1 MKKSH
6 RSVVRYPQNQVMV
19 LFTTLMLT
27 SPVYAA
33 DLKILL
39 QNALTQDPLMIEAQA
54 NEQAAISKVKESQAL
69 HYPVL
74 AVTANQVLGQSH
86 KDRTDYASEDF
97 TPGLRGTL
105 NLYSFGAISA
115 QVERDKS
122 KSAYFHEGDI
132 VEKGTIL
139 AQFDPTRFASN
150 VGESQS
156 LLVSSLAT
164 SARLRAE
171 VNGTALQFPEIV
183 QKDSQLVREET
194 QLYNTRRINL
204 EESISDLT
212 TSLTLVQQELR
223 MTEPLVAKGA
233 ASEVEVLR
241 LKRQASDLQK
251 QINDT
256 RSQYY
261 VKAREELSK
270 ANTDVETQRQIVKGK
285 SDTLNRTVFRAP
297 VRGVVKE
304 IDVMTLGGVIPPNGK
319 IMTIVPLDEQL
330 LIEARISPRDI
341 AFIRPNQQALVKIT
355 AYDYAIY
362 GGLHG
367 KVTVISPDTIRD
379 EVKQDQFYYRVYIRT
394 DSDKLRN
401 KQGKTFAITPGM
413 VATVDIRTGQK
424 TVLDYL
430 IKPFNKAREALR
442 ER

>member
-1 MKKSH
+1 M
-6 RSVVRYPQNQVMV
+6 
-19 LFTTLMLT
+19 
-27 SPVYAA
+27 
-33 DLKILL
+33 
-39 QNALTQDPLMIEAQA
+39 
-54 NEQAAISKVKESQAL
+54 NEQPQQTKRPAKASFHEPPLPKSSMVIWIIGLGLLVFFIWAALFKLEEVSTGTGKVFPSSKEQIIQSLEGGILTKLDVK
-69 HYPVL
+69 
-74 AVTANQVLGQSH
+74 
-86 KDRTDYASEDF
+86 
-97 TPGLRGTL
+97 
-105 NLYSFGAISA
+105 
-115 QVERDKS
+115 
-122 KSAYFHEGDI
+122 EGDI

-139 AQFDPTRFASN
+139 AQLDPTRFASN

-194 QLYNTRRINL
+194 QLYNARRKNL
-204 EESISDLT
+204 EESISNLT

>member
-1 MKKSH
+1 M
-6 RSVVRYPQNQVMV
+6 
-19 LFTTLMLT
+19 
-27 SPVYAA
+27 
-33 DLKILL
+33 
-39 QNALTQDPLMIEAQA
+39 
-54 NEQAAISKVKESQAL
+54 NEQPQQTKRPAKASFHEPPLPKSSMVIWIIGLGLLVFFIWAALFKLEEVSTGTGKVIPSSKEQIIQSLEGGILTKLDVK
-69 HYPVL
+69 
-74 AVTANQVLGQSH
+74 
-86 KDRTDYASEDF
+86 
-97 TPGLRGTL
+97 
-105 NLYSFGAISA
+105 
-115 QVERDKS
+115 
-122 KSAYFHEGDI
+122 EGDI

-204 EESISDLT
+204 EESILDLT

>member
-1 MKKSH
+1 M
-6 RSVVRYPQNQVMV
+6 
-19 LFTTLMLT
+19 
-27 SPVYAA
+27 
-33 DLKILL
+33 
-39 QNALTQDPLMIEAQA
+39 
-54 NEQAAISKVKESQAL
+54 NEQPQQTKRPAKASFHEPPLPKSSMVIWIIGLGLLVFFIWAALFKLEEVSTGTGKVIPSSKEQIIQSLEGGILTKLDVK
-69 HYPVL
+69 
-74 AVTANQVLGQSH
+74 
-86 KDRTDYASEDF
+86 
-97 TPGLRGTL
+97 
-105 NLYSFGAISA
+105 
-115 QVERDKS
+115 
-122 KSAYFHEGDI
+122 EGDI

-139 AQFDPTRFASN
+139 AQLDPTRFASN

-164 SARLRAE
+164 STRLRAE

-319 IMTIVPLDEQL
+319 IMSIVPLDEQL

>member
-1 MKKSH
+1 M
-6 RSVVRYPQNQVMV
+6 
-19 LFTTLMLT
+19 
-27 SPVYAA
+27 
-33 DLKILL
+33 
-39 QNALTQDPLMIEAQA
+39 
-54 NEQAAISKVKESQAL
+54 NEQPQQTKRPAKASFHEPPLPKSSMVIWIIGLGLLVFFIWAALFKLEEVSTGTGKVIPSSKEQIIQSLEGGILTKLDVK
-69 HYPVL
+69 
-74 AVTANQVLGQSH
+74 
-86 KDRTDYASEDF
+86 
-97 TPGLRGTL
+97 
-105 NLYSFGAISA
+105 
-115 QVERDKS
+115 
-122 KSAYFHEGDI
+122 EGDI

-139 AQFDPTRFASN
+139 AQLDPTRFASN

-194 QLYNTRRINL
+194 QLYNTRRKNL

-394 DSDKLRN
+394 DSDKLFN
-401 KQGKTFAITPGM
+401 KAGHAFGITPGM